1 MQTKR
6 SLLYLFTALISS
18 VLALPACGQPSSNN
32 ILEQG
37 NLKSKD
43 STQTTPKA
51 LATAP
56 KDLNKLLGDLKT
68 SMISYM
74 QTAQPSY
81 TMDDI
86 NSCETILN
94 QYLVDMLT
102 SKNKKAGMKIVKK
115 TILTLN
121 KLNSKT
127 QETLIE
133 TGEREQIAEIIILAS
148 SRKGYNSVDEDITE
162 EWREW

>member
-1 MQTKR
+1 MQTNR
-6 SLLYLFTALISS
+6 PLLYLFTALISS
-18 VLALPACGQPSSNN
+18 VLVLPACGQSNSKKT
-32 ILEQG
+32 LEQG
-37 NLKSKD
+37 DLKSID
-43 STQTTPKA
+43 STQTT
-51 LATAP
+51 P

-68 SMISYM
+68 SMISYL
-74 QTAQPSY
+74 QTAKPSY

-86 NSCETILN
+86 NSCETILK
-94 QYLVDMLT
+94 QYLADMLT

-133 TGEREQIAEIIILAS
+133 TGEREQIAEIIILAA

-162 EWREW
+162 EWRQW

>member
-1 MQTKR
+1 MNTKR
-6 SLLYLFTALISS
+6 PLLYLFTVLISS
-18 VLALPACGQPSSNN
+18 ALALPACGQPSSNKK
-32 ILEQG
+32 LEQG

-43 STQTTPKA
+43 STQTT
-51 LATAP
+51 P

-81 TMDDI
+81 TIDDI
-86 NSCETILN
+86 NSCETILK
-94 QYLVDMLT
+94 QYLADMLT

-121 KLNSKT
+121 KLNNKT

-133 TGEREQIAEIIILAS
+133 TGEREQIAEIINLAA
-148 SRKGYNSVDEDITE
+148 SRKGYNSADEDITE
-162 EWREW
+162 EWRQW

>member
-6 SLLYLFTALISS
+6 PLLYLFSVLISS
-18 VLALPACGQPSSNN
+18 ALVLPACGQTNSNN
-32 ILEQG
+32 TLEQG

-43 STQTTPKA
+43 STQTTSKTS
-51 LATAP
+51 ATAP

-81 TMDDI
+81 TIDDI
-86 NSCETILN
+86 NSCETILK

-162 EWREW
+162 EWRQW

>member
-6 SLLYLFTALISS
+6 PLLYLFSVLISS
-18 VLALPACGQPSSNN
+18 ALVLPACGQTSSKNT
-32 ILEQG
+32 LEQE
-37 NLKSKD
+37 NLKSID

-51 LATAP
+51 SATAP

-86 NSCETILN
+86 NSCETILK

-102 SKNKKAGMKIVKK
+102 SKNKKAGIKIVKK

-162 EWREW
+162 EWRQW

>member
-6 SLLYLFTALISS
+6 PLLYLFTALISS
-18 VLALPACGQPSSNN
+18 VLVLPACGQTSSNN

-37 NLKSKD
+37 NLKSKE

-51 LATAP
+51 SAIAP

-86 NSCETILN
+86 NSCETILK
-94 QYLVDMLT
+94 QYLADMLA

-133 TGEREQIAEIIILAS
+133 TGEREQIAEIIILAA
-148 SRKGYNSVDEDITE
+148 SRKGYNPVDEDITE

>member
-1 MQTKR
+1 MQTNR
-6 SLLYLFTALISS
+6 PLLYLFTALISS
-18 VLALPACGQPSSNN
+18 VLVLPACGQSNSKN
-32 ILEQG
+32 PLEQG
-37 NLKSKD
+37 NLKSID
-43 STQTTPKA
+43 STQTT
-51 LATAP
+51 P

-68 SMISYM
+68 SMISYL
-74 QTAQPSY
+74 QTAQPPY
-81 TMDDI
+81 TIDDI
-86 NSCETILN
+86 NSCETILK
-94 QYLVDMLT
+94 QYLADMLI

-133 TGEREQIAEIIILAS
+133 TGEREQIAEIVILAA

-162 EWREW
+162 EWRQW

>member
-6 SLLYLFTALISS
+6 PLLYFLTVLISS
-18 VLALPACGQPSSNN
+18 VLVLTACGQTSSNN
-32 ILEQG
+32 TLEQG

-43 STQTTPKA
+43 STQTTPKTS
-51 LATAP
+51 ATTP
-56 KDLNKLLGDLKT
+56 KDLNKLVSDLKT

-94 QYLVDMLT
+94 QYLADILT

-133 TGEREQIAEIIILAS
+133 TGEREQIAEIIILAA

-162 EWREW
+162 EWRQW

>member
-6 SLLYLFTALISS
+6 PLLYLFTALIGSAL
-18 VLALPACGQPSSNN
+18 VLPACGQLSSNN
-32 ILEQG
+32 TLEQG

-43 STQTTPKA
+43 STQTV
-51 LATAP
+51 P

-86 NSCETILN
+86 NSCETILK
-94 QYLVDMLT
+94 QYLADMLA

-133 TGEREQIAEIIILAS
+133 TGEREQIAEIINLAA

-162 EWREW
+162 EWRQW

>member
-6 SLLYLFTALISS
+6 PLLYLFTVLISS
-18 VLALPACGQPSSNN
+18 ALVLPACGLPSSKNT
-32 ILEQG
+32 LEQG

-43 STQTTPKA
+43 STQTTPK
-51 LATAP
+51 
-56 KDLNKLLGDLKT
+56 DLNKLLSDLKT

-86 NSCETILN
+86 NSCETILK
-94 QYLVDMLT
+94 QYLADMLT

-115 TILTLN
+115 TILALN
-121 KLNSKT
+121 KLNNKT

-133 TGEREQIAEIIILAS
+133 TGEREQIAEIIMLAS

-162 EWREW
+162 EWRQW